1 MSKKKQNI
9 KPEIR
14 VESGNSSKEEHLYN
28 FIKLLHIMVEG
39 EIEYLEHK
47 HNKDIEKIKEY
58 KEGIKDLTAIEE
70 ILENKFESH

>member
-1 MSKKKQNI
+1 MRKKKQNI
-9 KPEIR
+9 KSEII
-14 VESGNSSKEEHLYN
+14 VACGHSSKEEQLYN

-58 KEGIKDLTAIEE
+58 KEGIKDLTIKEQMVCG
-70 ILENKFESH
+70 F